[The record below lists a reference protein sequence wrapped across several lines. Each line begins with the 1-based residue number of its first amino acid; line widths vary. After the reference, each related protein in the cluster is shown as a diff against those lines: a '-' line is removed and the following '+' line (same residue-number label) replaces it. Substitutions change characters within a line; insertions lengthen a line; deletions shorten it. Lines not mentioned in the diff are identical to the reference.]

1 MSGQNN
7 TEEQANKTVRNI
19 TFASAGVGAVL
30 VGLAAYGLL
39 GGSNEEEI
47 SPVEPTEI
55 VETPAELK
63 DAVQTILDTYQ
74 KGLAAE
80 QSKLLAE
87 FTQASPDGEGRISN
101 KGDIYIIQK
110 DPATA
115 GLSYGWSNGFADLA
129 AIIERDDADVVS
141 AEILKGTDSIP
152 AYDSKDFKDLVIGK
166 AYDLRI
172 VGFPDVDNRSDIT
185 ATYNISTGR
194 VCDLTMV
201 QIANLKEAD
210 CFSKFEAAAG
220 TKLAEQIEQ
229 IDKYDFEQQNLPQG
243 GCTKQEC
250 SSPNPDGP

>member
-7 TEEQANKTVRNI
+7 KEEQANKTVRNI
-19 TFASAGVGAVL
+19 TFASTGVGAVL
-30 VGLAAYGLL
+30 VGLATYGLFIKN
-39 GGSNEEEI
+39 SEEEA
-47 SPVEPTEI
+47 SPDETTEI

-115 GLSYGWSNGFADLA
+115 GLSYGWSDGFAGLA

-141 AEILKGTDSIP
+141 AEILKGTDPIP
-152 AYDSKDFKDLVIGK
+152 AYDSKEFKDLVIGE

-172 VGFPDVDNRSDIT
+172 LGFPDVDNRSDIT
-185 ATYNISTGR
+185 ATYNVSTGR
-194 VCDLTMV
+194 VCDMTMV

-220 TKLAEQIEQ
+220 TKLAKQIEQ

-250 SSPNPDGP
+250 SSPNPNGP